1 MTQTTMMEKM
11 TQILKEITMN
21 RKTNQVKIMK
31 TIIIRKLKIIEK
43 LNLKVLRKNKK
54 YSTKL
59 QSVER

>member
-1 MTQTTMMEKM
+1 MMEKM